1 MVQIILQMVQIFS
14 QMVQKFSQMVPNNKR
29 DFFGL
34 FGLSI
39 KFPGCEIV
47 FAYLLKFKLCR
58 LSFVSCFVLQLFI
71 LSLSFVYL
79 DQLSLIL
86 QPCAILYISRP
97 ATLLSI
103 ILQLPPTFPIPFV
116 SSFHIFFSIH
126 ISFPVI
132 FSFSSFARLSI
143 HVYLSF
149 SASASGIDIEYKRY
163 NIEDIEGQ
171 LIMSCSKIYV
181 TI

>member
-1 MVQIILQMVQIFS
+1 MVQIILRMVQFFS
-14 QMVQKFSQMVPNNKR
+14 QMVQKFSQMVPNYKR

-34 FGLSI
+34 FRLPI
-39 KFPGCEIV
+39 KIPGCEIV
-47 FAYLLKFKLCR
+47 FAYLLKFKSCR
-58 LSFVSCFVLQLFI
+58 LSSVSCFVLQLFI
-71 LSLSFVYL
+71 LSFVYL

-143 HVYLSF
+143 HAYLSF
-149 SASASGIDIEYKRY
+149 SASLVSF
-163 NIEDIEGQ
+163 
-171 LIMSCSKIYV
+171 L
-181 TI
+181 